1 MRIGIMGAGA
11 IGSNVGGMLAKAG
24 HDITLIDQW
33 PAHVDAIKQNG
44 LRLGGSWGDIRVPV
58 KALHL
63 YEAQSIQEPFDNVFL
78 AVKGYDTEW
87 ATYFILRFLQEPD
100 GVIVDFQNGI
110 NDERVA
116 AVAGRHRTLGA
127 VITIGAGLYEP
138 GHALRTDPVPSE
150 RVGFKIGELDGQ
162 DTERAR
168 RIVEVMNDVTTT
180 KLTTNLFGERWSK
193 LAANSMA
200 NPLAG
205 LSGYGTAQIRTVP
218 VVRRI
223 AIQVAAEV
231 IRVAEAAGHTV
242 EPIGGI
248 ASQRYV
254 DAVEGRGMD
263 QLEAEMEANAALSG
277 DGRPS
282 LLQDVMRGRRTEIED
297 LNGLVVSEGKRLG
310 VPTPFNE
317 AIVREVLRHGVGTLK
332 PSPANLSPLAAMLA
346 DGETVSVPAT

>member
-33 PAHVDAIKQNG
+33 PAHVDAIKANG
-44 LRLGGSWGDIRVPV
+44 LRLGGSWGDVRVPV

-63 YEAQSIQEPFDNVFL
+63 YEAQSIQEPFENVFL

-110 NDERVA
+110 NDDRVA
-116 AVAGRHRTLGA
+116 AIAGKHRTLGC

-138 GHALRTDPVPSE
+138 GYALRTDPVPSD
-150 RVGFKIGELDGQ
+150 RIGFKIGELDGEE
-162 DTERAR
+162 TARAHR
-168 RIVEVMNDVTTT
+168 LVEVMNDVTATSIT
-180 KLTTNLFGERWSK
+180 NNLFGERWSK
-193 LAANSMA
+193 LAANCMA

-205 LSGYGTAQIRTVP
+205 LSGYGTAEVRSVP
-218 VVRRI
+218 VARRI
-223 AIQVAAEV
+223 AIQVGAEV
-231 IRVAEAAGHTV
+231 IRVAEAAGYQV

-248 ASQRYV
+248 AAQRYV
-254 DAVEGRGMD
+254 DGANGIALD
-263 QLEAEMEANAALSG
+263 QLEADMLGVAANSG

-297 LNGLVVSEGKRLG
+297 LNGLVVAEGKRLG

-317 AIVREVLRHGVGTLK
+317 AVVREVQRHGVGTLK
-332 PSPANLSPLAAMLA
+332 PSPANLSPLAAMLG
-346 DGETVSVPAT
+346 DPKMTVA